1 MTVTEAQ
8 GRTEAGDRG
17 GLSSPEL
24 AARRHSPGQPRPH
37 WSARPPS
44 LTPRTEEKG
53 RPGARG
59 GERRGSWPQVVTRL
73 LPWPQQRSSV
83 RQFRIPRGLPP
94 LSDPPRGIEEF
105 PRPAWRAGSKT
116 GRSAPR
122 RPSQRRFPPS
132 CLRTSPAL
140 EATSLTTPRDLSDGV
155 TLGGH
160 FPCHGRGPRASAA
173 TCPAAGPGLRNGKL
187 VVFPQ
192 PALCNAAWQVMSSRR
207 LKLRVSAGR
216 QEQVNEPRQRHRAP
230 GAGHVEA

>member
-37 WSARPPS
+37 RSARPPS
-44 LTPRTEEKG
+44 LTPRTEGKG
-53 RPGARG
+53 RPSA
-59 GERRGSWPQVVTRL
+59 RRGKTRL
-73 LPWPQQRSSV
+73 V
-83 RQFRIPRGLPP
+83 
-94 LSDPPRGIEEF
+94 
-105 PRPAWRAGSKT
+105 AT
-116 GRSAPR
+116 GRHAPASVATAEVLSATVSHPKGPPSALGPAQRNRRVPTPCLAGRIENGAQRPR

-192 PALCNAAWQVMSSRR
+192 PALCNAAWQVTSSRR

-216 QEQVNEPRQRHRAP
+216 QEQVNEPRQ
-230 GAGHVEA
+230 

>member
-1 MTVTEAQ
+1 MTGVAS
-8 GRTEAGDRG
+8 RAP
-17 GLSSPEL
+17 SSPL
-24 AARRHSPGQPRPH
+24 AVIHLDSLARTGPRVRQA
-37 WSARPPS
+37 SR
-44 LTPRTEEKG
+44 RERRG
-53 RPGARG
+53 RAGPARG

-94 LSDPPRGIEEF
+94 LLDPPRGIEEF

-116 GRSAPR
+116 GRSASR

-192 PALCNAAWQVMSSRR
+192 PALCNAAWQVTSSRR